1 MAFVKLNFD
10 FRDLLLAPRL
20 ALSGKKIL
28 IFIKGNIAG
37 YISYWFCSLLSLASS
52 KMSIEEIIFKYGLYP
67 SLFGHSAEWYSWLI
81 YLIGITLWS
90 FSILL
95 SSTAVS
101 RITLKQLKGNEFYS
115 GSESWAFATKN
126 WQSVVLSPFAIL
138 IIIIFFLILAFIFS
152 LVGKLLF
159 IGDIIFSLSYI
170 ILFLGGIFTLLTVLV
185 LISSVLYTPS
195 IIGMYEEDV
204 LGSVFHS
211 YSITFSQI
219 WRIIV
224 YNILLFSM
232 TFIGL
237 EIYSWFTLNSIGLI
251 NYIFGH
257 DLLLGEKFNQI
268 NSYALNLVL
277 PDFIYERLF
286 DIKQNILE
294 FFRLDFAIPHIF
306 SLKNEIVIPTKISS
320 VHTFAGILL
329 SLSYFIIGLSILSY
343 GLSIIFVG
351 ESLMFITFKKLSDDD
366 NLILRKDSDEIEEE
380 KREKNGTDINILLPT
395 SSNEEE

>member
-1 MAFVKLNFD
+1 MDFVKLNFD
-10 FRDLLLAPRL
+10 FRDLFLAPRL

-37 YISYWFCSLLSLASS
+37 FIAYWFCSLLALMST
-52 KMSIEEIIFKYGLYP
+52 KMDIEEIIFNYGLYP

-81 YLIGITLWS
+81 YLIGIIAWS
-90 FSILL
+90 LSILL

-115 GSESWAFATKN
+115 GSESWNFATKN
-126 WQSVVLSPFAIL
+126 WQSVVFSPFAII
-138 IIIIFFLILAFIFS
+138 IIIIFLLILAFIFS
-152 LVGKLLF
+152 LLGKILF
-159 IGDIIFSLSYI
+159 IGDIIFSLSYL
-170 ILFLGGIFTLLTVLV
+170 ILFLGGVFTLLTVLV
-185 LISSVLYTPS
+185 LISSILYTPS

-277 PDFIYERLF
+277 PDLIYERLF
-286 DIKQNILE
+286 YIKQNILE
-294 FFRLDFAIPHIF
+294 FFKLDFDIPNIF
-306 SLKNEIVIPTKISS
+306 SLKNEIAIPSKISGIQI
-320 VHTFAGILL
+320 FAGILL

-343 GLSIIFVG
+343 GLTMIFVG

-380 KREKNGTDINILLPT
+380 RRENNSRDINIPLPHA
-395 SSNEEE
+395 SNEEE